1 MKLYKKDSKGKI
13 RVLEITTDDNL
24 VVQKSGLLD
33 GKLTTNI
40 RECSPKNIG
49 KVNET
54 TAEQQAIT
62 QAKSI
67 INKKLKE
74 GYFKTIEEAKAYVN
88 LMPMLAKPIDLSKLS
103 YPVYVQPKLDGI
115 RMIATNK
122 SKLSRKNRKI
132 DTVDHIDLSS
142 IPDDAILDGE
152 LYIHNKSF
160 QEITSLVKRKQ
171 YGTEYVIYNVYD
183 LPSHKGTFKERYD
196 KLLEV
201 VGHLSNVEVVSTILV
216 NSEDELKEYHNRFIN
231 DGYEG
236 TIVRTNDTEYEFNKR
251 SSSLLKYKDFFDEAC
266 KIIDVVPNEAIPTQ
280 GTIVCELNGKTF
292 KCNMKMSH
300 VERELILITKD
311 EYIGKTAEVRFFEY
325 TDDGVP
331 RFPVF
336 CGVRLDK

>member
-13 RVLEITTDDNL
+13 RVLEITTDGNL

-40 RECSPKNIG
+40 RECSPKNLG

-54 TAEQQAIT
+54 TAKQQAIN
-62 QAKSI
+62 QAESI
-67 INKKLKE
+67 IIKKLKE
-74 GYFKTIEEAKAYVN
+74 GYFKTIEEAKSSIN
-88 LMPMLAKPIDLSKLS
+88 LMPMLAKPIDLSKIT
-103 YPVYVQPKLDGI
+103 YPVYIQPKLDGI

-122 SKLSRKNRKI
+122 SKLSRKNREI
-132 DTVDHIDLSS
+132 NTVDHIDLSS
-142 IPDDAILDGE
+142 LSDDIILDGE
-152 LYIHNKSF
+152 LYIHNRSF

-171 YGTEYVIYNVYD
+171 QETANIIYHVYD
-183 LPSHKGTFKERYD
+183 LPSHKGTFKERYN

-201 VGHLSNVEVVSTILV
+201 AEHLPNVETVATILI
-216 NSEDELKEYHNRFIN
+216 NSEEELKEYHNRFIN

-236 TIVRTNDTEYEFNKR
+236 TIVRTDDTKYEFNKR
-251 SSSLLKYKDFFDEAC
+251 SNSLLKYKHFFDEAC

-311 EYIGKTAEVRFFEY
+311 EYVGKTAEVRFFEY
-325 TDDGVP
+325 TDDGIP